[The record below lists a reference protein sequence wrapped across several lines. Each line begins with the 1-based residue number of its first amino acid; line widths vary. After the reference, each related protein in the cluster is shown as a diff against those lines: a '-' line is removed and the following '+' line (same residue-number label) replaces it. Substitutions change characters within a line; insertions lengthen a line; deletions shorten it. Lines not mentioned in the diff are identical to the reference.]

1 MSIRGA
7 GRNFVVRYA
16 LEQIVR
22 FVALMFAVSFVVF
35 ALVSASPIDPVQMN
49 VGQAAY
55 MTMSETKRAQL
66 AQYWGVG
73 TPLLE
78 RYANWLASVLQGDWG
93 TSLRFNAPVMEVL
106 GNRAANSLALLGI
119 AWVASGVLG
128 LLLGVVA
135 GVNRDRWPDRLV
147 KGYCFVLAAT
157 PTFWLG
163 LVALMVFSV
172 WLGWF
177 PLGFS
182 VPLGKSA
189 ADVTL
194 LDTAHHIV
202 LPAIVLSFVGV
213 ANIALHTREKLVD
226 ILESDYVKF
235 ARARGLSTW
244 QIVRRH
250 GMRNLLLP
258 AMTLQFASISE
269 IFGGSVLVEQVFSYP
284 GLGQAA
290 ITAGLGGDAPL
301 LAGIA
306 VVSAMLVFGGNLM
319 ANILYGVVDPRIRR
333 GQMRE
338 RAGRPRIAREAR
350 DSARAEEVLA
360 PMPAMVGAGAGQVPS
375 AGALP
380 SVRRSVAQASSAV
393 RESLQLGTLLHA
405 PRRRGANRVA
415 TLAKFAHP
423 FGTDWMG
430 RDMLARTLSG
440 LSTSVVL
447 GLVAACVSSVIAVIL
462 GAAAA
467 LCGPKVDAVV
477 SWLID
482 LMMGVPH
489 IVLLVL
495 ISYALGKGFW
505 GVAVGVAITHWPNLA
520 RVVRA
525 EILQCKQSDFVMAA
539 RRMGKS
545 SAYIAIHHMVPFV
558 LPQFVVGLVLMF
570 PHAILHEASIT
581 FLGFGLPPEMPAIGV
596 ILSESMGY
604 LTTGMW
610 WLAVFPGV
618 ALVAAVMLFDAAG
631 ESLRKLIDPHT
642 SQE

>member
-55 MTMSETKRAQL
+55 MTMSEAKRAQL
-66 AQYWGVG
+66 AEYWGVG

-78 RYANWLASVLQGDWG
+78 RYANWLASVLQGDGG

-163 LVALMVFSV
+163 LVALMMFSV

-235 ARARGLSTW
+235 ALARGLSTW

-250 GMRNLLLP
+250 G
-258 AMTLQFASISE
+258 
-269 IFGGSVLVEQVFSYP
+269 
-284 GLGQAA
+284 
-290 ITAGLGGDAPL
+290 
-301 LAGIA
+301 
-306 VVSAMLVFGGNLM
+306 
-319 ANILYGVVDPRIRR
+319 
-333 GQMRE
+333 
-338 RAGRPRIAREAR
+338 
-350 DSARAEEVLA
+350 
-360 PMPAMVGAGAGQVPS
+360 
-375 AGALP
+375 
-380 SVRRSVAQASSAV
+380 
-393 RESLQLGTLLHA
+393 
-405 PRRRGANRVA
+405 
-415 TLAKFAHP
+415 
-423 FGTDWMG
+423 
-430 RDMLARTLSG
+430 
-440 LSTSVVL
+440 
-447 GLVAACVSSVIAVIL
+447 C
-462 GAAAA
+462 
-467 LCGPKVDAVV
+467 C
-477 SWLID
+477 
-482 LMMGVPH
+482 
-489 IVLLVL
+489 
-495 ISYALGKGFW
+495 
-505 GVAVGVAITHWPNLA
+505 
-520 RVVRA
+520 
-525 EILQCKQSDFVMAA
+525 
-539 RRMGKS
+539 
-545 SAYIAIHHMVPFV
+545 
-558 LPQFVVGLVLMF
+558 
-570 PHAILHEASIT
+570 
-581 FLGFGLPPEMPAIGV
+581 
-596 ILSESMGY
+596 
-604 LTTGMW
+604 
-610 WLAVFPGV
+610 
-618 ALVAAVMLFDAAG
+618 
-631 ESLRKLIDPHT
+631 LR
-642 SQE
+642 